1 MDDYK
6 QNHVASR
13 KHLSYQHYI
22 KTVATSML
30 WRGSDQTFTT
40 YEMSVNTNQ
49 VTHSHS
55 FSFVHIHSHSLT
67 FTHSHSL
74 PPSLPL
80 AQLRQ
85 SAVVVTH
92 GHGGHHHDR
101 RGGGAMKPSVS
112 YPDFINIIQLL

>member
-74 PPSLPL
+74 PPSLPHTPSL
-80 AQLRQ
+80 TPQRKKNYESLM
-85 SAVVVTH
+85 
-92 GHGGHHHDR
+92 R
-101 RGGGAMKPSVS
+101 RLPASFPNFNLFNLFGLQ
-112 YPDFINIIQLL
+112 I